1 MRNVPSVQQLR
12 AFVAI
17 YRTGKIATAANELS
31 LTQSAVSVLLR
42 QLEDRLGARLFDR
55 TARALHRTQ
64 AADELIARADHVLSE
79 LAGMT
84 QDMRQLAQVQRGLI
98 RVAVTPVIA
107 QALIPPVLQ
116 RFQQSH
122 PQVRVVLEDA
132 GPEMFLANLLSGRA
146 DFGIGIADE
155 SHPELD
161 SRVILND
168 QLFLLCAP
176 SSPLA
181 TSSAPLPWRALGEEP
196 MVLLRPGYG
205 LRRKID
211 QAVLRAGVQL
221 TVVHEVTL
229 YTTAIALTA
238 KGLGSTMVPAS
249 TVAELVRVHGLVARK
264 LTAPVVWRPIS
275 VIMRK
280 GHQLPPAGELF
291 VAAFT

>member
-17 YRTGKIATAANELS
+17 YRTGKIATAAAELS

-42 QLEDRLGARLFDR
+42 QLESRLGTRLFDR
-55 TARALHRTQ
+55 AARALHRTQ

-84 QDMRQLAQVQRGLI
+84 QDMRQLSQAQRGLI

-107 QALIPPVLQ
+107 QALIPPVLE
-116 RFQQSH
+116 RFQQAH
-122 PQVRVVLEDA
+122 PQVRVVLQDA

-161 SRVILND
+161 SRIIMND
-168 QLFLLCAP
+168 QLYLLCAP
-176 SSPLA
+176 SSALA
-181 TSSAPLPWRALGEEP
+181 SSRDPLPWRALGEEP

-211 QAVLRAGVQL
+211 QAGARAGVQL
-221 TVVHEVTL
+221 IVAHEVTL

-238 KGLGSTMVPAS
+238 RGLGSTMVPAS
-249 TVAELVRVHGLVARK
+249 TAKELVRVHGLVARK
-264 LTAPVVWRPIS
+264 LTSPVVRRPIS
-275 VIMRK
+275 VITRK
-280 GHQLPPAGELF
+280 GHLLPPAGELF
-291 VAAFT
+291 VAAFH

>member
-1 MRNVPSVQQLR
+1 MKNTPSVQQLR

-17 YRTGKIATAANELS
+17 YRTGKIASAATELS

-42 QLEDRLGARLFDR
+42 QLEDRLGICLFDR
-55 TARALHRTQ
+55 AGRALHRTQ

-84 QDMRQLAQVQRGLI
+84 QDMRQLSLAQRGLI

-107 QALIPPVLQ
+107 QAVIPSVLQ
-116 RFQQSH
+116 RFQQAH
-122 PQVRVVLEDA
+122 PQVRVELHDA
-132 GPEMFLANLLSGRA
+132 GPEMFLTNLLSGRV

-161 SRVILND
+161 SRVIMND
-168 QLFLLCAP
+168 QLYLLCAP
-176 SSPLA
+176 SSALA
-181 TSSAPLPWRALGEEP
+181 SSRDPLPWRALSEEP

-211 QAVLRAGVQL
+211 QAGARAGVQFKIAY
-221 TVVHEVTL
+221 EVAL

-238 KGLGSTMVPAS
+238 KGMGSTMVPAS
-249 TVAELVRVHGLVARK
+249 TAKELVRIHGLVARK
-264 LTAPVVWRPIS
+264 LISPVVRRPIS
-275 VIMRK
+275 AIMRK
-280 GHQLPPAGELF
+280 NHRLSPAGELF
-291 VAAFT
+291 VASFS